1 VNRQRSRAFAV
12 VSGLSACGLAAAVV
26 LTGCS
31 AGQVSQTAIQEPA
44 VNGTN
49 TWAGDPTSGVA
60 LRNVHLRAAQNS
72 DYVRPGSTVDLLFVA
87 VNESPAEPDRL
98 LSITTDIGT
107 VTLTGDPTVPPAG
120 TLIVGTPDGQPRPL
134 NAIERAHTAEAK
146 VALTKPI
153 SNGLTY
159 DFTFKFERSG
169 EATVAVPI
177 SSGET
182 AGRDAGVAA
191 AQDTGEAH

>member
-1 VNRQRSRAFAV
+1 MNRQRSRAFAV

-120 TLIVGTPDGQPRPL
+120 TLIVGTPDG
-134 NAIERAHTAEAK
+134 
-146 VALTKPI
+146 
-153 SNGLTY
+153 
-159 DFTFKFERSG
+159 
-169 EATVAVPI
+169 
-177 SSGET
+177 
-182 AGRDAGVAA
+182 
-191 AQDTGEAH
+191 